1 MSVACRELEV
11 ALSLRAVGGLDAA
24 EGARL
29 EAHLAECPDCR
40 AEAARDAELLGLA
53 HLPPPS
59 LLERRVLADL
69 PARVA
74 AELRPEEAALRAPAS
89 LRAVR
94 HLGAGLLIAIGIA
107 AIAIVPA
114 VYRRQA
120 PPDAARAGAAV
131 EAVTGTAAGA
141 EMSAW
146 EDPDLDALWQDA
158 AVVTLDAPDGG

>member
-1 MSVACRELEV
+1 MSMACRELEV
-11 ALSLRAVGGLDAA
+11 ALSLRAVGGLDPS

-29 EAHLAECPDCR
+29 DAHLAECPDCR

-74 AELRPEEAALRAPAS
+74 AQLRPEEAALLAPAS
-89 LRAVR
+89 LRAGR
-94 HLGAGLLIAIGIA
+94 RLATGLLVAIGIA

-114 VYRRQA
+114 MYRREP
-120 PPDAARAGAAV
+120 PPDADDADPAV
-131 EAVTGTAAGA
+131 EAVSETAAGA
-141 EMSAW
+141 GSSAW
-146 EDPDLDALWQDA
+146 EGPDLDALWQDA
-158 AVVTLDAPDGG
+158 AVVVVDAG